1 MPSSNDATYH
11 FVTQERRFYGA
22 SGSTDKTV
30 CQSHYAETV

>member
-22 SGSTDKTV
+22 RGDTDKTV
-30 CQSHYAETV
+30 CQSHYAETI